1 MRTFEQRS
9 RLVRLGGRKLGRLAF
24 GGHWYE
30 VRTFSALRFAQYLD
44 GLAAAGAVLKDLGE
58 APFEALKALLP
69 LVVLDPIRMRDLAAA
84 TPEQVLA
91 AHLAAAEVNSFEY
104 LADVLRPGARETG
117 AMIPVRIAIAEI
129 AERYRIPP
137 HELVSW
143 PAASVLVH
151 LEHPKTPE
159 QSDEARA
166 AVQTLQMAGM
176 RFTQ

>member
-9 RLVRLGGRKLGRLAF
+9 RLVKLGGRTFGRLGF
-24 GGHWYE
+24 GGHRYE

-44 GLAAAGAVLKDLGE
+44 GIAAAGAVLKDLGS
-58 APFEALKALLP
+58 APFDALKALLP
-69 LVVLDPIRMRDLAAA
+69 LVVFGSIRRRDLNSA
-84 TPEQVLA
+84 TPQQVLA
-91 AHLAAAEVNSFEY
+91 AHLAAAEVNDFEY
-104 LADVLRPGARETG
+104 LADVLRPGAHESG

-137 HELVSW
+137 HELLAW
-143 PAASVLVH
+143 PAASLMVH
-151 LEHPKTPE
+151 LEHAKTPE
-159 QSDEARA
+159 QSEEAIA